1 MPVLNKTLPDKWVR
15 KAVYD
20 AINNIVVDGLVMPCY
35 DQRVTRDDNSD
46 IPMHYIL
53 LTTQSNIVNKS
64 SKCDWDYESSI
75 LIDIIT
81 SYDLPGNPGSRLLA
95 DNILDAVIQATNA
108 LALDAG
114 SGLTIYS
121 QTPTFPNDITTITKK
136 EAIFR
141 KLFMLEFYV
150 V

>member
-1 MPVLNKTLPDKWVR
+1 MPVLDKTLPDKWVR
-15 KAVYD
+15 KSVYD
-20 AINNIVVDGLVMPCY
+20 IINNIVVDGLVIPCY
-35 DQRVTRDDNSD
+35 DQRVTRDVNSD
-46 IPMHYIL
+46 IPMHYVL
-53 LTTQSNIVNKS
+53 LTTQSNNVDKLD
-64 SKCDWDYESSI
+64 KCEWNWESSI

-95 DNILDAVIQATNA
+95 DNILDTVIQATNA

-121 QTPTFPNDITTITKK
+121 QTPSFPSDITTITKK

-141 KLFMLEFYV
+141 KLFRLELYIV
-150 V
+150 